1 MPDQAATS
9 VLTLEI
15 ERAEDAAVVRCQG
28 KLVAGVNDFLYTEVS
43 QVIPNTKRI
52 VLDLTDLTHMD
63 SMGLGTLVRLYL
75 NEMGRLRFRTN
86 QPRQTDS
93 PAYWNDQSPVGIHGR
108 RGKRH
113 PNALIREYTS
123 WVGRTPPSA
132 PDPWVSKLV
141 RLLGYR

>member
-63 SMGLGTLVRLYL
+63 SMGLGTLVRLYVSTKSAGCDL
-75 NEMGRLRFRTN
+75 ELINL
-86 QPRQTDS
+86 
-93 PAYWNDQSPVGIHGR
+93 
-108 RGKRH
+108 GKRIRQ
-113 PNALIREYTS
+113 LIGMTNLLS
-123 WVGRTPPSA
+123 VFTVVGENGIRMH
-132 PDPWVSKLV
+132 
-141 RLLGYR
+141 